1 MPNVNV
7 INISN
12 HVQSNQEWKPAEKTT
27 APNNNKMS
35 SFSHDEVTDSS
46 GNLVSRVNMEKT
58 EVKLLSIKS

>member
-1 MPNVNV
+1 MY
-7 INISN
+7 
-12 HVQSNQEWKPAEKTT
+12 NQIRNGSQLKKTT

-46 GNLVSRVNMEKT
+46 GNLVARVNMEKT